1 MSAIVVSRSESGMS
15 LTTSFAA
22 LDNLAGASVSSSF
35 TVPQGVSA
43 IKQVSISM
51 SNDANEETIG
61 LCKISGNA
69 MRDGDAV
76 FTAAGMVVG
85 ATATGNASNNI
96 QYDTDLGVTSGNSI
110 ELSLAG
116 TTAATVDAAVTV
128 TFA

>member
-1 MSAIVVSRSESGMS
+1 MAIVVSRSESGMS

-22 LDNLAGASVSSSF
+22 LDYLAGASVSSSF

-43 IKQVSISM
+43 IKAISISM

-61 LCKISGNA
+61 LCKVSGNA

-76 FTAAGMVVG
+76 FTASAMVVG
-85 ATATGNASNNI
+85 ATATGTSSNNI
-96 QYDTDLGVTSGNSI
+96 QYDTDLGVVSGNSV

-116 TTAATVDAAVTV
+116 TQAATVDAAVTV

>member
-1 MSAIVVSRSESGMS
+1 MAIVITRSESGMS

-69 MRDGDAV
+69 MKQGDAV

-85 ATATGNASNNI
+85 ATATGNTSNSI
-96 QYDTDLGVTSGNSI
+96 QYDTDLAVETGNSV

-116 TTAATVDAAVTV
+116 TQAATVDAAVTV

>member
-1 MSAIVVSRSESGMS
+1 MAIVITRSESGMS
-15 LTTSFAA
+15 LSTSFAA

-61 LCKISGNA
+61 LCKVSGNA

-76 FTAAGMVVG
+76 FTAAAMVVG
-85 ATATGNASNNI
+85 ATATGTSSNNI
-96 QYDTDLGVTSGNSI
+96 QYDTDLGVVSGNSV

>member
-1 MSAIVVSRSESGMS
+1 MAIVITRSESGMS

-35 TVPQGVSA
+35 TVPQGVSS

-69 MRDGDAV
+69 MKNGDAV

-85 ATATGNASNNI
+85 ATATGNASNSI
-96 QYDTDLGVTSGNSI
+96 QYDTDLAVESGNSV

>member
-1 MSAIVVSRSESGMS
+1 MAIVITRSESGMS

-35 TVPQGVSA
+35 TVPQGVSS

-76 FTAAGMVVG
+76 FTAAAMVVG
-85 ATATGNASNNI
+85 ATATGTSSNNI
-96 QYDTDLGVTSGNSI
+96 QYDTDLGVVSGNSV

-116 TTAATVDAAVTV
+116 TQAATVDAAVTV

>member
-1 MSAIVVSRSESGMS
+1 MAIVVSRSESGMS
-15 LTTSFAA
+15 LTTSFQA

-35 TVPQGVSA
+35 TVPVGVGA
-43 IKQVSISM
+43 IKHISISM

-61 LCKISGNA
+61 LCKVSGNA

-76 FTAAGMVVG
+76 FSAAAMVVG
-85 ATATGNASNNI
+85 ATATGNTSNNI

-116 TTAATVDAAVTV
+116 TQAATVDAAITV

>member
-1 MSAIVVSRSESGMS
+1 MAIVVTRSESGMS

-35 TVPQGVSA
+35 TVPQGVSS
-43 IKQVSISM
+43 IKQISISM

-76 FTAAGMVVG
+76 FTAAAMVVG
-85 ATATGNASNNI
+85 ATATGTSSNNI
-96 QYDTDLGVTSGNSI
+96 QYDTDLGVVSGNSV

>member
-1 MSAIVVSRSESGMS
+1 MAIVITRSESGMS

-35 TVPQGVSA
+35 TVPQGVSS

-51 SNDANEETIG
+51 SNDAAEETIG

-69 MRDGDAV
+69 MKNGDAV
-76 FTAAGMVVG
+76 FTAAGMVIG
-85 ATATGNASNNI
+85 ATATGNASNSI
-96 QYDTDLGVTSGNSI
+96 QYDTDLAVESGNSV

>member
-1 MSAIVVSRSESGMS
+1 MAIVITRSESGMS

-35 TVPQGVSA
+35 TVPQGVSS

-51 SNDANEETIG
+51 SNDAAEETIG
-61 LCKISGNA
+61 LLKISGNA

-76 FTAAGMVVG
+76 FTAAGMVIG

-96 QYDTDLGVTSGNSI
+96 QYDTDLGVVSGNSV

>member
-1 MSAIVVSRSESGMS
+1 MAIVVTRTESAMS

-22 LDNLAGASVSSSF
+22 LDNLGGASVSSSF
-35 TVPQGVSA
+35 TVPQNVGA
-43 IKQVSISM
+43 IKHVSISM
-51 SNDANEETIG
+51 TNDANEETIG

-76 FTAAGMVVG
+76 FAAAGMVVG
-85 ATATGNASNNI
+85 ATATGNTSNNI
-96 QYDTDLGVTSGNSI
+96 QYDTDLGVVAGNSV

-116 TTAATVDAAVTV
+116 TTAATVDAAISV

>member
-1 MSAIVVSRSESGMS
+1 MAIVITRSESAMS
-15 LTTSFAA
+15 LSTSFAA

-69 MRDGDAV
+69 MKNGDAV

-85 ATATGNASNNI
+85 ATATGTSSNNI
-96 QYDTDLGVTSGNSI
+96 QYDTDLGVVSGNSV

>member
-1 MSAIVVSRSESGMS
+1 MAIVVSRTESGMS

-35 TVPQGVSA
+35 TVPQGVSG

-51 SNDANEETIG
+51 SNDAAEETIG
-61 LCKISGNA
+61 LLKISGNA
-69 MRDGDAV
+69 MRDGDAI
-76 FTAAGMVVG
+76 FTAAGMVIG
-85 ATATGNASNNI
+85 ATATGNASNSI
-96 QYDTDLGVTSGNSI
+96 QYDTDLGVVSGNSV

>member
-1 MSAIVVSRSESGMS
+1 MAIVVSRSESGMS
-15 LTTSFAA
+15 LTTSFQA

-43 IKQVSISM
+43 IKAISISM

-61 LCKISGNA
+61 LCKVSGNA

-85 ATATGNASNNI
+85 ATATGNTSNNI
-96 QYDTDLGVTSGNSI
+96 QYDTDLGVVSGNSV

-116 TTAATVDAAVTV
+116 TQAATVDAAVTV

>member
-1 MSAIVVSRSESGMS
+1 MAIVVSRTESGMS

-43 IKQVSISM
+43 IKSVSISM
-51 SNDANEETIG
+51 SNDAAEETIG
-61 LCKISGNA
+61 LLKISGNA

-76 FTAAGMVVG
+76 FTAAGMVIG
-85 ATATGNASNNI
+85 ATATGNASINI
-96 QYDTDLGVTSGNSI
+96 QYDADLGVVSGNSV

>member
-1 MSAIVVSRSESGMS
+1 MAIVITRSESGMS

-35 TVPQGVSA
+35 TVPQGVGA
-43 IKQVSISM
+43 IKQISISM

-76 FTAAGMVVG
+76 FTAAAMVVG
-85 ATATGNASNNI
+85 ATATGNTSNNI
-96 QYDTDLGVTSGNSI
+96 QYDTDLGVVSGNSV

-116 TTAATVDAAVTV
+116 TQAATVDAAVTV

>member
-1 MSAIVVSRSESGMS
+1 MAIVVTRSESGMS

-22 LDNLAGASVSSSF
+22 LDNLGGASVSSSF

-43 IKQVSISM
+43 IKQISISM
-51 SNDANEETIG
+51 SNDANEEIIG

-76 FTAAGMVVG
+76 FTAAAMVVG
-85 ATATGNASNNI
+85 ATATGNTSNSI
-96 QYDTDLGVTSGNSI
+96 QYDTDLGVVSGNSV

-116 TTAATVDAAVTV
+116 TQAATVDAAITI

>member
-1 MSAIVVSRSESGMS
+1 MAIVITRSESGMS
-15 LTTSFAA
+15 LSTSFAA
-22 LDNLAGASVSSSF
+22 LDNLGGASVSSSF
-35 TVPQGVSA
+35 TVPQGVSS
-43 IKQVSISM
+43 IKQISISM

-61 LCKISGNA
+61 LCKVSGNA

-76 FTAAGMVVG
+76 FTAAAMVVG
-85 ATATGNASNNI
+85 ATATGTSSNNI
-96 QYDTDLGVTSGNSI
+96 QYDTDLGVVSGNSV

>member
-1 MSAIVVSRSESGMS
+1 MAIVVSRSEAAMS

-116 TTAATVDAAVTV
+116 TTAATVDAAITV

>member
-1 MSAIVVSRSESGMS
+1 MGIVVSSSESAMS
-15 LTTSFAA
+15 LTTSFQA
-22 LDNLAGASVSSSF
+22 LDNLGGASVSSSF

-43 IKQVSISM
+43 IKAISISM

-61 LCKISGNA
+61 LCKVSGNA

-76 FTAAGMVVG
+76 FTAAAMVVG
-85 ATATGNASNNI
+85 ATATGTSSNNI
-96 QYDTDLGVTSGNSI
+96 QYDTDLGVVSGNSV

>member
-1 MSAIVVSRSESGMS
+1 MAIVITRSESGMS

-35 TVPQGVSA
+35 TVPQGVSS

-51 SNDANEETIG
+51 SNDAAEETIG

-69 MRDGDAV
+69 MKNGDAV
-76 FTAAGMVVG
+76 FTAAGMVIG

-96 QYDTDLGVTSGNSI
+96 QYDTDLGVVSGNSV

>member
-1 MSAIVVSRSESGMS
+1 MAIVVSRTESQMS

-35 TVPQGVSA
+35 TVPQGVQG

-51 SNDANEETIG
+51 SNDAAEETIG
-61 LCKISGNA
+61 LLKISGNA

-76 FTAAGMVVG
+76 FTAAGMVIG

-96 QYDTDLGVTSGNSI
+96 QYDTDLGVVSGNSV

>member
-1 MSAIVVSRSESGMS
+1 MAIVVSRSESGMS

-43 IKQVSISM
+43 IKAISISM

-61 LCKISGNA
+61 LCKVSGNA

-76 FTAAGMVVG
+76 FTAAAMVVG
-85 ATATGNASNNI
+85 ATATGTSSNNI
-96 QYDTDLGVTSGNSI
+96 QYDTDLGVVSGNSV
-110 ELSLAG
+110 ELSLAE
-116 TTAATVDAAVTV
+116 TQAATVDAAVTV

>member
-1 MSAIVVSRSESGMS
+1 MAIVITRSESGMS
-15 LTTSFAA
+15 LSTSFAA

-61 LCKISGNA
+61 LCKVSGNA

-76 FTAAGMVVG
+76 FTAAAMVVG
-85 ATATGNASNNI
+85 ATATGTSSNSI
-96 QYDTDLGVTSGNSI
+96 QYDTDLSVESGNSV

>member
-1 MSAIVVSRSESGMS
+1 MAIVTSRSESGMS

-35 TVPQGVSA
+35 TVPQAVSA
-43 IKQVSISM
+43 IKQISISM

-61 LCKISGNA
+61 LCKVSGNA

-76 FTAAGMVVG
+76 FTAAAMVVG
-85 ATATGNASNNI
+85 ATATGNTSNNI
-96 QYDTDLGVTSGNSI
+96 QYDTDLGVVSGNSV

-116 TTAATVDAAVTV
+116 TQAATVDAAVTI

>member
-1 MSAIVVSRSESGMS
+1 MAIVVTRSESGMS

-22 LDNLAGASVSSSF
+22 LDNLGGASVSSSF

-43 IKQVSISM
+43 IKQISISM

-76 FTAAGMVVG
+76 FTAAAMVVG
-85 ATATGNASNNI
+85 ATATGNTSNSI
-96 QYDTDLGVTSGNSI
+96 QYATDLGVVSGNSV

-116 TTAATVDAAVTV
+116 TQAATVDAAVTV

>member
-1 MSAIVVSRSESGMS
+1 MAIVVSRSESGMS
-15 LTTSFAA
+15 LSTSFAA

-43 IKQVSISM
+43 IKQISISM

-69 MRDGDAV
+69 MKNGDAV

-85 ATATGNASNNI
+85 ATATGTSSNSI
-96 QYDTDLGVTSGNSI
+96 QYDTDLSVESGNSV